1 MYYKTFNLK
10 NLLFNKN
17 KNTIFN
23 IYGVKKLIVI
33 MITLCY
39 YDNNNPSGE
48 NNEIQKIS
56 CNNNNDKLF
65 SHKLHACGMPRQSK

>member
-1 MYYKTFNLK
+1 
-10 NLLFNKN
+10 
-17 KNTIFN
+17 
-23 IYGVKKLIVI
+23 

-48 NNEIQKIS
+48 KDEIQKIS

-65 SHKLHACGMPRQSK
+65 SNELLACGMPC

>member
-65 SHKLHACGMPRQSK
+65 GNKLHACGMPCQSK

>member
-1 MYYKTFNLK
+1 MYYKTINLK

-48 NNEIQKIS
+48 NNEI
-56 CNNNNDKLF
+56 
-65 SHKLHACGMPRQSK
+65 